1 VTGICTASII
11 YGRGP
16 FCPYRFSLSPSCV
29 TRSSHWASREEARTS
44 WASHTKRDRIS
55 FYDCLSIFYDW
66 LHEVHRPHAH
76 KNYITLTCHWCF
88 FYFMLCQCGLYTNLL
103 EHQWPYVRE
112 PMLLWISPGFST
124 FRVCVLC
131 VMKMS
136 ERRRQLVTL
145 ADNSLED
152 LPASQLCREIT
163 CLNFISITKCKVHQ
177 KRGWESSS
185 FVSTA
190 CTSCTWEVSV
200 VVYKR
205 YFETLFLVKL
215 SIFYLTEDWFC
226 VLLLLFFIFYN
237 KIFNLTTIF
246 CIW

>member
-1 VTGICTASII
+1 MCDGRAKTTPACINRCGEEHVTGICTASII
-11 YGRGP
+11 RHLKRQRSILP
-16 FCPYRFSLSPSCV
+16 ISVLSLSSCV

-44 WASHTKRDRIS
+44 WASHTKRDGIS

-66 LHEVHRPHAH
+66 LHDEVHRPHAH

-88 FYFMLCQCGLYTNLL
+88 FYFMLCRCGLYTNLL
-103 EHQWPYVRE
+103 HGIKVS
-112 PMLLWISPGFST
+112 PMCVCPMAAVNFARFFHLS
-124 FRVCVLC
+124 CVLC
-131 VMKMS
+131 IMKMN

-190 CTSCTWEVSV
+190 CTSCTWEVCCS
-200 VVYKR
+200 
-205 YFETLFLVKL
+205 
-215 SIFYLTEDWFC
+215 S
-226 VLLLLFFIFYN
+226 
-237 KIFNLTTIF
+237 
-246 CIW
+246 